1 MGLTTALF
9 GNIIET
15 MLNKQQER
23 TVYITFTEG
32 YYNIKGQPTNVAG
45 LTFKLVEDFKVS
57 KSGEGYVTVEGGGQ
71 PGFPDRS
78 IRIKCEQGAYEV
90 AGSAKPIPQGVSML
104 TALKKPAKQ
113 GDAVVTDMTQIKVP
127 DTAVQHETDEEIIE
141 RTRLRFEILKDMTKA
156 VKQGDVRAMIVTGP
170 PGVGKSFGVEEVLAK
185 DDLFDMMGQRKPK
198 YEIVKGAMSAIGLY
212 SKLYQFSD
220 SKNILVFDDCDSI
233 LLDDIALNI
242 LKAALDS
249 SKKRTISW
257 NTDSRLLR
265 SEGIPD
271 KFEFKGGAIFIT
283 NLKFENVR
291 SKKLQEHLAALESRC
306 HYIDLRMDTDREK
319 VLRIKQIVKDG
330 MLDSYEMEDVARD
343 EVVNFIEEHRAVMRE
358 LSLRTV
364 LKVAD
369 LRKSFPT
376 NWQNMAKVTVMK
388 GAY

>member
-1 MGLTTALF
+1 M
-9 GNIIET
+9 N
-15 MLNKQQER
+15 
-23 TVYITFTEG
+23 ITFTEG
-32 YYNIKGQPTNVAG
+32 YYNIRGNPVNVG
-45 LTFKLVEDFKVS
+45 GMTFKLVEDFKVG
-57 KSGEGYVTVEGGGQ
+57 KDGEGYVTVDGSSQ
-71 PGFPDRS
+71 PGFPERN
-78 IRIKCEQGAYEV
+78 IRVKCRQGAYSA
-90 AGSAKPIPQGVSML
+90 AGSTQPIPEGVSML
-104 TALKKPAKQ
+104 TALQSKPRGKNADVKHM
-113 GDAVVTDMTQIKVP
+113 DFTQDKVA
-127 DTAVQHETDEEIIE
+127 DSTVAHESDEAIIE
-141 RTRLRFEILKDMTKA
+141 RTRLRFDILKDMTSA
-156 VKQGDVRAMIVTGP
+156 VKAGDVRAMIVTGP

-212 SKLYQFSD
+212 SKLYHFSE

-257 NTDSRLLR
+257 NTDSRVLR

-271 KFEFKGGAIFIT
+271 RFEFKGGAIFIT

-330 MLDSYEMEDVARD
+330 MLDSYELPEGGQA
-343 EVVNFIEEHRAVMRE
+343 EVVEFIDDNRNAMRE

-369 LRKSFPT
+369 LRKSFPAK
-376 NWQNMAKVTVMK
+376 WQDMARVTVMK
-388 GAY
+388 GAA

>member
-1 MGLTTALF
+1 M
-9 GNIIET
+9 
-15 MLNKQQER
+15 ER
-23 TVYITFTEG
+23 NMNITFTDG
-32 YYNIKGQPTNVAG
+32 FYNIKGNPVNVG
-45 LTFKLVEDFKVS
+45 GMTFQLVEDHKVG
-57 KSGEGYVTVEGGGQ
+57 KDGVGYVTVNGASQ
-71 PGFPDRS
+71 PGFPERK
-78 IRIKCEQGAYEV
+78 IRIKCRQGDYSV
-90 AGSAKPIPQGVSML
+90 AGAQSTVPQGVTML
-104 TALKKPAKQ
+104 QALKTPAKDK
-113 GDAVVTDMTQIKVP
+113 DATVTDFTQVKVP
-127 DTAVQHETDEEIIE
+127 DQAVAHETDEEIVE
-141 RTRLRFEILKDMTKA
+141 RTRLRFDILKDMTKA
-156 VKQGDVRAMIVTGP
+156 VKGGDVRAMIVTGP

-185 DDLFDMMGQRKPK
+185 DDLFNTLGERKPK
-198 YEIVKGAMSAIGLY
+198 YEIVKGAMSPIGLY
-212 SKLYQFSD
+212 KKLYEFSD
-220 SKNILVFDDCDSI
+220 NKSIIVFDDCDSI
-233 LLDDIALNI
+233 LLDDVALNI

-271 KFEFKGGAIFIT
+271 RFDFKGGAIFIT

-330 MLDSYEMEDVARD
+330 MLDSYEMEDIAKD
-343 EVVNFIEEHRAVMRE
+343 EVVDFIETNRATMRE

-376 NWQNMAKVTVMK
+376 NWQNMARVTVMK
-388 GAY
+388 GVQ